1 MLNEILF
8 LRALLTHVDRLQDLL
23 GEDWPE
29 LRERFDA
36 LLHEL
41 LSEPN
46 EKALPARANRIYRWL
61 SQTPAETL
69 VRTLFRQAS
78 ELARRLPPDTR
89 NVSFTDLTTGE
100 RRSADLWVP
109 GLSPDTLDQGL
120 AASAEE
126 LAAAAREL
134 VQVLASSTTATKTA
148 EHPAPT
154 AETTLRKAYPDIA
167 VNDAHL
173 LAGCPVNFTVTL
185 AANQSADTTGRVLLP
200 DSDPHLEHALQV
212 HLLFGGSS
220 AWDTLIYSA
229 AGGSSKAA
237 SFSLL
242 APTISGERELI
253 EVRANFYLNQ
263 RWCGEGQ
270 RHLDVRRDA
279 AVAPLANIPP
289 PPVPP
294 WRRALLL
301 QPAALPSDLIVRIQ
315 KGAMPGEFLW
325 SCLSP
330 HLDLPPPADTRDARM
345 SLGED
350 AATFV
355 RRTFAPLAGKTLDR
369 LSIADVCGAGE
380 KIYCNT
386 PPHFRNCYWAV
397 WNAAAADGFRFV
409 SVQIITDEPC
419 VPWELMRLRDPER
432 APGVAAEFLG
442 IRHSVGRWLA
452 SESAAMRQSITVRKV
467 AVAASDY
474 QNVAA
479 ISGKLHWA
487 ARERELMV
495 GTYHADSV
503 PLRSDAVL
511 DFLEDGRVQA
521 VHFACHGEMSVSDP
535 DASLLV
541 MEDTP
546 NDLKPLAVARSEVC
560 DGLGSEHPLVFL
572 NACEVGGAAASL
584 SLIAGFPAAFLY
596 AGAALLV
603 SPLWAVN
610 DAHACTIAEEFYSEV
625 FAAPGGKTMGEVL
638 RDLRQRWKDEKHLTF
653 LAYVLYGDPL
663 ARVEYRPSP

>member
-1 MLNEILF
+1 MLGEILF
-8 LRALLTHVDRLQDLL
+8 LRALLTHVDRLQELL
-23 GEDWPE
+23 GEHWPD

-46 EKALPARANRIYRWL
+46 EYARPARTNRIYRCFW
-61 SQTPAETL
+61 QTPAETL

-89 NVSFTDLTTGE
+89 IVTFTDLTTGE
-100 RRSADLWVP
+100 SRSADLWVP
-109 GLSPDTLDQGL
+109 GLPPDTPDQGL
-120 AASAEE
+120 AARAEE
-126 LAAAAREL
+126 LAATAREL
-134 VQVLASSTTATKTA
+134 VQVLATTTAAKTA
-148 EHPAPT
+148 EHQ
-154 AETTLRKAYPDIA
+154 AEPPETPMREAYPDIA
-167 VNDAHL
+167 VDDPHPV
-173 LAGCPVNFTVTL
+173 AGCAVNFTVTL

-200 DSDPHLEHALQV
+200 DRDPDLEHTLQV

-229 AGGSSKAA
+229 ARGSSKDA
-237 SFSLL
+237 SFSLP

-279 AVAPLANIPP
+279 AVAPLAAIPLP
-289 PPVPP
+289 TVPP
-294 WRRALLL
+294 WRRALML
-301 QPAALPSDLIVRIQ
+301 QPAALPPDLIVRIQ

-330 HLDLPPPADTRDARM
+330 HLDLLPPADARDARM
-345 SLGED
+345 SLGAD

-397 WNAAAADGFRFV
+397 WNVAAAGGFRFD

-419 VPWELMRLRDPER
+419 VPWELMRLRDPKR
-432 APGVAAEFLG
+432 APGVSAEFLG

-479 ISGKLHWA
+479 VSGKLHWA

-503 PLRSDAVL
+503 PLRSEAVL

-560 DGLGSEHPLVFL
+560 NGLGSEHPLVFL

-596 AGAALLV
+596 AGAAVLV

-638 RDLRQRWKDEKHLTF
+638 RELRQHWQGEKHLTF

-663 ARVEYRPSP
+663 ARVEYRPAP